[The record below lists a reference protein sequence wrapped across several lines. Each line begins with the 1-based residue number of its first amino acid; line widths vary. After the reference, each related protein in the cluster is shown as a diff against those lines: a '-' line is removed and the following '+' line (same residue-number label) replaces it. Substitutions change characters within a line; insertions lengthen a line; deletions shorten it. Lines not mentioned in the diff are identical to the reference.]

1 MFEIKQ
7 NENVVIV
14 IPEFNFDIENLEN
27 VRNLRDELERFIS
40 GIENPVVLVN
50 FENVSYIDST
60 GLGNIIRM
68 FEMVR
73 KRRGKFTVCNLNVDV
88 EKIFKITTL
97 DSVIEIYPTE
107 NDALNNLKE
116 E

>member
-1 MFEIKQ
+1 MFDIKQ
-7 NENVVIV
+7 KDDIVVV
-14 IPEFNFDIENLEN
+14 KPEFNFDIENLDN

-40 GIENPVVLVN
+40 GIENPVVLIN
-50 FENVSYIDST
+50 FENVSYVDST

-73 KRRGKFTVCNLNVDV
+73 KKKGKFSVCNLNVDV

-97 DSVIEIYPTE
+97 DSVIEIFSTE
-107 NDALNNLKE
+107 SDALNSLRS
-116 E
+116 